1 MPIKIGVWYRDPEL
15 LWEFRVLAVHPET
28 VDVVDR
34 SGVRREVNR
43 MLWEDEMEVLTDAVR

>member
-34 SGVRREVNR
+34 SGIRREVNR
-43 MLWEDEMEVLTDAVR
+43 MLWEDEMEVLV